1 MKQHRIGNLRYV
13 VGLLLAVCLWSGL
26 AAAQNQIQGVITGR
40 SGATMTVKTQDGE
53 SIVVALT
60 PATQVQEVEGAFK
73 LRKKELAMT
82 ALIPG
87 LPVQVKGSMN
97 SQNQLAADTVK
108 FKGSDLKA
116 AQDMQAGIAP
126 TAAQAAANAAEIKKQ
141 QEELAA
147 AQAVSA
153 AHQQEIA
160 ANQAKVAANKAAIAA
175 ANKRFG
181 ELGEYNI
188 LGEVTVYFAN
198 GKVTVEPKYIPQLI
212 ELATKAKT
220 ITAYIIQV
228 QGYASAVGSAALNQK
243 LSAER
248 ASNVLA
254 IMEQDGNI
262 PLTNVLAPGAMGT
275 TDQVA
280 PNATVEGQAENRRV
294 VVRILQNKGIAGT

>member
-1 MKQHRIGNLRYV
+1 MKHRIGNLRYAI
-13 VGLLLAVCLWSGL
+13 GLLLAVCLWGSM

-73 LRKKELAMT
+73 MRKKELAMT

-97 SQNQLAADTVK
+97 AQNQLAADTVK

-126 TAAQAAANAAEIKKQ
+126 TAAEVAANQAEIKKQ

-160 ANQAKVAANKAAIAA
+160 ASQAKIAANKSSNRSSEQAVW
-175 ANKRFG
+175 RTG
-181 ELGEYNI
+181 G
-188 LGEVTVYFAN
+188 
-198 GKVTVEPKYIPQLI
+198 
-212 ELATKAKT
+212 
-220 ITAYIIQV
+220 V
-228 QGYASAVGSAALNQK
+228 QH
-243 LSAER
+243 
-248 ASNVLA
+248 
-254 IMEQDGNI
+254 
-262 PLTNVLAPGAMGT
+262 PW
-275 TDQVA
+275 
-280 PNATVEGQAENRRV
+280 
-294 VVRILQNKGIAGT
+294 